1 MRNSIDLLDLYE
13 SYSDDVY
20 RYLLFLLRNKEVAED
35 LTHDTFLKVH
45 SSLHQFNQQSSLRTW
60 LLKIAGNTAIDYI
73 RRTKRVHFLAFGKRS
88 EPITI
93 KTPELNAIQK
103 ADVRLLYKALGEL
116 KKDYQ
121 EVLILRKIQELS
133 IRETSEILGWSEDKV
148 KAKSAR
154 ALSKLRETFLKEE
167 GTK

>member
-60 LLKIAGNTAIDYI
+60 LLKIARNTAIDYI
-73 RRTKRVHFLAFGKRS
+73 RRTKRVHFLAFGKRF

-93 KTPELNAIQK
+93 KTPELNALQK

>member
-60 LLKIAGNTAIDYI
+60 LLKIARNTAIDYI

-88 EPITI
+88 EPITTE
-93 KTPELNAIQK
+93 TPELNALQK